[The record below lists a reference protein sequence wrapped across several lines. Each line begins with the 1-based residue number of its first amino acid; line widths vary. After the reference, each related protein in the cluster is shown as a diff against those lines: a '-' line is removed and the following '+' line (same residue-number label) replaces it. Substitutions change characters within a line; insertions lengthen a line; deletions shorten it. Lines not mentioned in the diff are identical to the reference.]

1 MDKVET
7 WLDFLMLCRS
17 RSDLQK
23 LQSKSRWRR
32 VSHTLQPHAV
42 AHAHAVLGSLIFG
55 FGLSQPKLC
64 WMELLL
70 PGIANCFC
78 MDLVLFDVWAFSEWQ
93 KMTDRSDRSKCQKWC
108 VWIFFFLFFLFFL
121 FFFNLFFRRRRSV
134 WCLMLGRSSG
144 LSCHVSPEKLSEA
157 FKMSF
162 RLCQVGMFFLD
173 IAVVIGLRSQLSLIS
188 LTRCHRD
195 ISWLQLCNCFR
206 CLGCSAI
213 LQLHSC
219 RMQIFLESIGKKGT
233 GQFLK
238 LHLMTCTDFWKKQD
252 VKTKW
257 KSEVKLT
264 SSFFPFRTICFF
276 RIQVLPFFS
285 IVWKQISWSLTSST
299 SASPR
304 SGDYVKES
312 HGQRIGQAGSF
323 MWHMFFHPRIDW
335 ILADL
340 SLATPRCHDAWRRPQ
355 VELPK
360 DHPYLSL
367 LADEKHEIYEKR
379 LRKAKIQGLL
389 TEYPFARY
397 ES

>member
-32 VSHTLQPHAV
+32 VSHTLQPAV
-42 AHAHAVLGSLIFG
+42 ANPACRSWVESAQALLDGTAFARD
-55 FGLSQPKLC
+55 C
-64 WMELLL
+64 ELLL
-70 PGIANCFC
+70 HGSG
-78 MDLVLFDVWAFSEWQ
+78 LVWRLGLFW
-93 KMTDRSDRSKCQKWC
+93 MTEDDRSKWQIEVSEVMCLNLFLF
-108 VWIFFFLFFLFFL
+108 VLFIFFQSFFQTK
-121 FFFNLFFRRRRSV
+121 
-134 WCLMLGRSSG
+134 CLMFDARS
-144 LSCHVSPEKLSEA
+144 LFWAQLPRLTREA
-157 FKMSF
+157 FRSF
-162 RLCQVGMFFLD
+162 QDVFPSLPGWDVLPWHCCCHWVTISAFTHISYQVP
-173 IAVVIGLRSQLSLIS
+173 
-188 LTRCHRD
+188 
-195 ISWLQLCNCFR
+195 SWLQLCNCFR

-252 VKTKW
+252 EKTKW

-264 SSFFPFRTICFF
+264 SSFFPFHTICFF

-285 IVWKQISWSLTSST
+285 IVWKQISWSLTSSI

-367 LADEKHEIYEKR
+367 LADEKHEKYEKR

>member
-42 AHAHAVLGSLIFG
+42 AHAHAVL
-55 FGLSQPKLC
+55 GLSQPKLC

-108 VWIFFFLFFLFFL
+108 VWIFFFFFFLFFL

-173 IAVVIGLRSQLSLIS
+173 IAVVIGLRSQLSLILPIS
-188 LTRCHRD
+188 VTRCHRD
-195 ISWLQLCNCFR
+195 YNFATAFDVWLAVHFCSCTVVGCRSFWNPSVRRELVNSLSCIWWPAPISEKNRMRKQSEKAKWNWHRVFFLSTPFAFFGFR
-206 CLGCSAI
+206 FYHFFYCMKAD
-213 LQLHSC
+213 
-219 RMQIFLESIGKKGT
+219 
-233 GQFLK
+233 FLK
-238 LHLMTCTDFWKKQD
+238 LNKLDKCISKVGRLCQGKPWPTHWPSRFLHVTYVFPSTDR
-252 VKTKW
+252 
-257 KSEVKLT
+257 L
-264 SSFFPFRTICFF
+264 
-276 RIQVLPFFS
+276 
-285 IVWKQISWSLTSST
+285 
-299 SASPR
+299 
-304 SGDYVKES
+304 
-312 HGQRIGQAGSF
+312 
-323 MWHMFFHPRIDW
+323 
-335 ILADL
+335 DL
-340 SLATPRCHDAWRRPQ
+340 SG
-355 VELPK
+355 
-360 DHPYLSL
+360 S
-367 LADEKHEIYEKR
+367 
-379 LRKAKIQGLL
+379 
-389 TEYPFARY
+389 
-397 ES
+397 

>member
-1 MDKVET
+1 MRMP
-7 WLDFLMLCRS
+7 FLVAWFLG
-17 RSDLQK
+17 LG
-23 LQSKSRWRR
+23 W
-32 VSHTLQPHAV
+32 VSPSFV
-42 AHAHAVLGSLIFG
+42 G
-55 FGLSQPKLC
+55 
-64 WMELLL
+64 W
-70 PGIANCFC
+70 NCFC
-78 MDLVLFDVWAFSEWQ
+78 QGLRTAFAWIWSCLTFGPFLNDRRWQ
-93 KMTDRSDRSKCQKWC
+93 IEVTDRSVRSDVFESFSFCS
-108 VWIFFFLFFLFFL
+108 FFFIL
-121 FFFNLFFRRRRSV
+121 FFFNLFFQTKTK
-134 WCLMLGRSSG
+134 CLMFDARS
-144 LSCHVSPEKLSEA
+144 LFWAQLPRLTREA
-157 FKMSF
+157 FRSF
-162 RLCQVGMFFLD
+162 QDVFPSLPGWDVLPWHCCCHWVTISAFTHITYQVP
-173 IAVVIGLRSQLSLIS
+173 
-188 LTRCHRD
+188 
-195 ISWLQLCNCFR
+195 SWLQLCNCFR

>member
-1 MDKVET
+1 
-7 WLDFLMLCRS
+7 
-17 RSDLQK
+17 
-23 LQSKSRWRR
+23 
-32 VSHTLQPHAV
+32 
-42 AHAHAVLGSLIFG
+42 
-55 FGLSQPKLC
+55 
-64 WMELLL
+64 
-70 PGIANCFC
+70 
-78 MDLVLFDVWAFSEWQ
+78 
-93 KMTDRSDRSKCQKWC
+93 
-108 VWIFFFLFFLFFL
+108 
-121 FFFNLFFRRRRSV
+121 
-134 WCLMLGRSSG
+134 MLGRSSG

-188 LTRCHRD
+188 VTRCHRD
-195 ISWLQLCNCFR
+195 YNFATAFDVWVAVQFCSCTVVGCRSFWNPSVRREPVNSLSCTWWPAPISEKN
-206 CLGCSAI
+206 
-213 LQLHSC
+213 
-219 RMQIFLESIGKKGT
+219 RMRKQSEKAKWNWHLLFPDSGFTIF
-233 GQFLK
+233 F
-238 LHLMTCTDFWKKQD
+238 
-252 VKTKW
+252 
-257 KSEVKLT
+257 
-264 SSFFPFRTICFF
+264 
-276 RIQVLPFFS
+276 

-367 LADEKHEIYEKR
+367 LADEKHEKYEKQ
-379 LRKAKIQGLL
+379 LRKAGAFDWVSLCSLWVIIVIIL
-389 TEYPFARY
+389 YFAVTFLWFCGGVCVYDLRP
-397 ES
+397 SASSGTTTRLSVLSQASPHGTTFWNTVQRCKKPISAFFTWLMRTVQ